1 LVAFRAGHS
10 GPMRAMQ
17 PTTDAVTPVPV
28 DHQDRDAEIV
38 AFRTRDGETVVFEGS
53 SEDEVRA
60 RANDFL
66 AWAS

>member
-1 LVAFRAGHS
+1 MAPAQPGHS
-10 GPMRAMQ
+10 GPMRAMR

-28 DHQDRDAEIV
+28 DRPEQDAQV
-38 AFRTRDGETVVFEGS
+38 LAFRTRDGETVVFEGS

>member
-1 LVAFRAGHS
+1 MGAAGPGHRRA
-10 GPMRAMQ
+10 MRAMR
-17 PTTDAVTPVPV
+17 PTTDAVTLVPV
-28 DHQDRDAEIV
+28 DQDHDAQIL
-38 AFRTRDGETVVFEGS
+38 AFRTRDGESVVFEGS